1 MARQN
6 VTIKPRLFAQ
16 KPLLQCGVFL
26 VTLTL
31 ISLGIIFTHSTF
43 TKAQSNPPIA
53 SYSFSQVAG
62 TTLFDSSG
70 NGYDGVFSDSPT
82 WTAGKH
88 GDALFYDGSDN
99 VDFADVLPISGINKL
114 TIMAWVK
121 RGATNDKVEIGRQS
135 GNAGNTIAIESWD
148 DGNVYFG
155 ISDSSGYAGGSVAL
169 NDTNWHHLTLV
180 FDGTQPTDS
189 TRLKGYVDGIP
200 KTLSFTGTIPNQTS
214 ISDTPFGLGSLNS
227 AYSNGL
233 IDDVRIY
240 TLALSQA
247 EIQADMN
254 TPVGASPPPA
264 EIWQVS
270 VPDGGSYA
278 DPITSVPWEL
288 DGSSPGYLFTA
299 ITADAGNVYTARG
312 QNGSWNSP
320 SCSLQRWNSIT
331 RELNVATGPFPC
343 TGIYKLELKIN
354 PADNIMR
361 LFAYREG
368 AIEIRDKNGLTIIA
382 TEITDT
388 STIVPPCSNPCDH
401 TTTGVANGSIAKRTV
416 GRSDGLDIYVEHSD
430 TSGSPGNF
438 GSANP
443 LNLYIDADVTTLPT
457 WISDVVPA
465 PTTNG
470 SWLYFGAE
478 EIALSPAGDYLYIA
492 GGNKVGGVLSSQ
504 IEKRELPVPPDPQ
517 VSSIISAPFQIDNGD
532 NVDISWSSSYADYCD
547 ITTSPSVW
555 SGMGLPANGYEPNI
569 GPINPPVT
577 FTALCTR
584 DSDGK
589 TGSASVT
596 VTLAPNLPPQA
607 VITNPAS
614 DIAIN
619 SGDTVVFDA
628 GSCPSGSCDSDG
640 SISAYEW
647 REGDCIAGTLLSS
660 ASTFNKSY
668 FTVGSYSTYLTVK
681 DDEGAWSNCA
691 LITITMP
698 PKCNNGDFDDDG
710 DGLPDEQDPGC
721 WTNPTDSAT
730 YNQYD
735 DDENNCGNQTPPM
748 CEKNFGENFKTCRLD
763 CAIKFYEN

>member
-1 MARQN
+1 MNGHTHIINKRSATSLTN
-6 VTIKPRLFAQ
+6 KFLFWSVLAVVFVVSAITPLHLIYAQ
-16 KPLLQCGVFL
+16 VPD
-26 VTLTL
+26 
-31 ISLGIIFTHSTF
+31 H
-43 TKAQSNPPIA
+43 
-53 SYSFSQVAG
+53 SYSFDEGSGGITADLSGSETGTLTNGALWSAGKNGTAVFFDGIDDKVALPSTLDISSLPFTIEAWINPSDYSNYHVIFSKRSSWNSGDMRVDVGMDSGDGRIYVASQPDFRAFSYSPPLNMWTHIAVVADVTG
-62 TTLFDSSG
+62 VSLYTNGMFQETIGPTTLGTNSSSLVNIG
-70 NGYDGVFSDSPT
+70 GTGDDQDYFS
-82 WTAGKH
+82 
-88 GDALFYDGSDN
+88 
-99 VDFADVLPISGINKL
+99 
-114 TIMAWVK
+114 
-121 RGATNDKVEIGRQS
+121 
-135 GNAGNTIAIESWD
+135 
-148 DGNVYFG
+148 
-155 ISDSSGYAGGSVAL
+155 
-169 NDTNWHHLTLV
+169 
-180 FDGTQPTDS
+180 
-189 TRLKGYVDGIP
+189 
-200 KTLSFTGTIPNQTS
+200 
-214 ISDTPFGLGSLNS
+214 
-227 AYSNGL
+227 GL

-254 TPVGASPPPA
+254 TPVGANPPPA

-331 RELNVATGPFPC
+331 KELNVATGPFPC

-416 GRSDGLDIYVEHSD
+416 GRSDSLDIYVEHSD
-430 TSGSPGNF
+430 TPGSPGNF

-443 LNLYIDADVTTLPT
+443 LNLYIGADVTTLPT

-504 IEKRELPVPPDPQ
+504 IEKRELPALPDPQ

-532 NVDISWSSSYADYCD
+532 NVDIYWSSSYADYCD

-555 SGMGLPANGYEPNI
+555 SGMGLPANGYELNI

-584 DSDGK
+584 NSDGK

-647 REGDCIAGTLLSS
+647 REGDCITGTLLSS